1 MRHLLPILP
10 DSTQTP
16 PILLQLPPQDET
28 WVEDPKTTIA
38 VLIARVEAVKL
49 EVEGLQT
56 ENRLLRTENQS
67 LKQRLNDQLN
77 DQLRDRF
84 APTVPLAPIAPL
96 VLPPDPIRPE
106 VTLRRN
112 DRGHYIRARF
122 WQIKE
127 HTPMMKTCLRLL
139 KWTALSVLGFIL
151 AVLMAHSLEQAVL
164 VNYMLDLAQ
173 HLWKPIAVMSMVTVA
188 IAWMA
193 EAV

>member
-38 VLIARVEAVKL
+38 VLLAQVTEVKAQL
-49 EVEGLQT
+49 ESVKT
-56 ENRLLRTENQS
+56 ENRSLIIESRSLTTENRR
-67 LKQRLNDQLN
+67 LKQRLNEPIH
-77 DQLRDRF
+77 DRRTS
-84 APTVPLAPIAPL
+84 PVPL

-106 VTLRRN
+106 VTFQRN
-112 DRGHYIRARF
+112 DRGHYVRPRF
-122 WQIKE
+122 WSVKE

-139 KWTALSVLGFIL
+139 KWTALSVFGFTL
-151 AVLMAHSLEQAVL
+151 VVLMAAGLEQISF
-164 VNYMLDLAQ
+164 VNLMLQLAQ
-173 HLWKPIAVMSMVTVA
+173 HLWKPIVVMVMTVVT